1 MKPRNKT
8 GDAVHP
14 IGMFLRLLA
23 LAAAVLLA
31 GVMFYRLGFSRSQIR
46 LIDVEGDPA
55 ALDGFTLTGT
65 VGGTVS
71 RMAFRLENGKLT
83 VRPLFD

>member
-46 LIDVEGDPA
+46 LHWT
-55 ALDGFTLTGT
+55 AL
-65 VGGTVS
+65 
-71 RMAFRLENGKLT
+71 R
-83 VRPLFD
+83 

>member
-8 GDAVHP
+8 GDDVHP
-14 IGMFLRLLA
+14 IGMFLLLLA

-65 VGGTVS
+65 VGGNRFPHGVPSGKRQTDGPT
-71 RMAFRLENGKLT
+71 AF
-83 VRPLFD
+83 